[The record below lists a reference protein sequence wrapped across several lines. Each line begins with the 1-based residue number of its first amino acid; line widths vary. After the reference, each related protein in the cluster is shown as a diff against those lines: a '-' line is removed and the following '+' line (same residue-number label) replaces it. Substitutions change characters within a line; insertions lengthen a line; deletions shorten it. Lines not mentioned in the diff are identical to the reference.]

1 MRWAAVASLVLA
13 SVIACGGRSEYFDDR
28 GIVGSGGDGEA
39 GEAGSSAASGGK
51 GGSGGNGGDA
61 GTGPAGFGGQGGFA
75 ATGGMSAAGGFGG
88 QPAGAGGVGAV
99 GGFGGFAGFGNIGG
113 FSGSAGKGSSGFG
126 GATPGNCLDC
136 VISACDS
143 AQECLM
149 NPRCIEGAVCG
160 AGLCTGDEDP
170 LGCWIECFD
179 GDATLALFALQA
191 VLCLSENCTVACQG

>member
-28 GIVGSGGDGEA
+28 GIEGSGGDGEA
-39 GEAGSSAASGGK
+39 GEAGSSAGGK
-51 GGSGGNGGDA
+51 GGSSGTGGDG

-75 ATGGMSAAGGFGG
+75 ATGGVSAAGGIGG

-99 GGFGGFAGFGNIGG
+99 GGFGGFGNIGG
-113 FSGSAGKGSSGFG
+113 LSGSAGKGSSGFG

-136 VISACDS
+136 VISACDT

-149 NPRCIEGAVCG
+149 NPRCIEGTVCG

-170 LGCWIECFD
+170 LGCWIDCFD

>member
-1 MRWAAVASLVLA
+1 LA

-28 GIVGSGGDGEA
+28 GIEGSGGDGEA
-39 GEAGSSAASGGK
+39 GEAGSSAGGK
-51 GGSGGNGGDA
+51 GGSSGIGGDG

-75 ATGGMSAAGGFGG
+75 ATGGVSAAGGIGG
-88 QPAGAGGVGAV
+88 QPAGAGGVG
-99 GGFGGFAGFGNIGG
+99 GFGGFGNIGG

-136 VISACDS
+136 VISACDT

-149 NPRCIEGAVCG
+149 NPRCIEGTVCG

-170 LGCWIECFD
+170 LGCWIDCFD